1 MKNSSPFYSQFDRN
15 RRDNRQSR
23 ESKSGIRTNEDIKAQ
38 TVRVL
43 DSDGALIGIFAIRD
57 ARDLAAK
64 ENKDLVEI
72 APQANPPVCK
82 IIDFG
87 KFLYE
92 QHKRDKEQKKKMHT
106 AQLKEIRF
114 KAQTDTHDFDFKTRH
129 ARDFLMRGDKVK
141 ASVMFRGREMQH
153 MEFGEVLLKRFI
165 EQLED
170 VSKVDQA
177 LRAEGRTMAVTLA
190 PDKDKIKKIAPAKT
204 DTKSEKG
211 DKSSKTQTSE
221 TSASDGTEHSDV
233 QSGATEA
240 KD

>member
-1 MKNSSPFYSQFDRN
+1 MKNSSPFFSPFDRN
-15 RRDNRQSR
+15 RRDSRDR

-38 TVRVL
+38 TVRVV
-43 DSDGALIGIFAIRD
+43 DSEGGMLGVFSIRD
-57 ARDLAAK
+57 ARDMAAK

-87 KFLYE
+87 KHLYE

-153 MEFGEVLLKRFI
+153 MEFGEVLLKKFI

-170 VSKVDQA
+170 VSKVDQP

-190 PDKDKIKKIAPAKT
+190 PDKDKLKKVIPLAKAGG
-204 DTKSEKG
+204 KSEK
-211 DKSSKTQTSE
+211 SE
-221 TSASDGTEHSDV
+221 APAPNTEVDAKV
-233 QSGATEA
+233 EA
-240 KD
+240 EAGSTPKL